1 MALHSTAL
9 PLIVCAMKNQ
19 TIKNLTIIKPQ
30 WLLPVDNAFQLLTET
45 ALLIEQDKI
54 ISLTPFAQLEDLAG
68 FAEAHIIELPGQL
81 LMPGL
86 VNTHTHAAMS
96 LLRGIAD
103 DRPLMDWL
111 QNYIWPA
118 ENQWVDRQ
126 FIEDGVRLA
135 VAEMMRGGTTC
146 FNDMYF
152 FPDVM
157 AKTCQQM
164 GMRAVSGLIV
174 LDFPTVWAQNAD
186 EYLGK
191 AMTVFDEIRE
201 MPLISAALAPHA
213 PYTVSDQPL
222 EKIAIYSSELDIPV
236 HMHIHET
243 QFEVDE
249 AVKNTGL
256 RPLERLDQLNLLTP
270 NLIAVHMTSVNDLE
284 RERLAET
291 GVHIVHCPESN
302 LKLASGL
309 CQVDQFHKLDINVC
323 LGTDGAASNN
333 DLDMFGEMRTA
344 ALLCKG
350 LSGDASACNT
360 EQSIRMA
367 TINGAKAL
375 GLAEQIGSLEVG
387 KQADCIA
394 IDFSGLNTQPIY
406 DPISQ
411 LVYATNSLQVSNV
424 WINGERKL
432 ADGEFID
439 FDTVEII
446 ERAQQWMKKI
456 SGEKVSKKV

>member
-1 MALHSTAL
+1 MNK
-9 PLIVCAMKNQ
+9 I
-19 TIKNLTIIKPQ
+19 TIIKPQ
-30 WLLPVDNAFQLLTET
+30 WLLPVDQSFRLLKNT
-45 ALLIEQDKI
+45 ALIIEQDKI
-54 ISLTPFAQLEDLAG
+54 ITLTPFDELTKLPGYASAD
-68 FAEAHIIELPGQL
+68 IIELKNHC

-86 VNTHTHAAMS
+86 INTHTHAAMS

-103 DRPLMDWL
+103 DLPLMEWL
-111 QNYIWPA
+111 EGHIWPA
-118 ENQWVDRQ
+118 EARFVDRQ
-126 FIEDGVRLA
+126 FIKDGVRLA

-164 GMRAVSGLIV
+164 GMRATTGLIV

-186 EYLGK
+186 DYLGK
-191 AMTVFDEIRE
+191 AMTVIDEIKQY
-201 MPLISAALAPHA
+201 PLINAAFAPHA

-222 EKIAIYSSELDIPV
+222 EKVVMYSNELDIPV

-249 AVKNTGL
+249 AVKNTGQ
-256 RPLERLDQLNLLTP
+256 RPLERLDQLGLLGP
-270 NLIAVHMTSVNDLE
+270 NLMAVHMTAVNELE
-284 RERLAET
+284 LERLAET
-291 GVHIVHCPESN
+291 GVNVVHCPESN
-302 LKLASGL
+302 LKLASGF
-309 CQVDQFHKLDINVC
+309 CRIDRFMQQDINVS

-333 DLDMFGEMRTA
+333 DLDMFGEMRSA

-350 LSGDASACNT
+350 VSGDASQCNA
-360 EQSIRMA
+360 EQTIRMA

-394 IDFSGLNTQPIY
+394 IDFSQLNTQPLY
-406 DPISQ
+406 DPVSQ
-411 LVYATNSLQVSNV
+411 LVNAANSLQVSNV
-424 WINGERKL
+424 WIAGQRKL
-432 ADGEFID
+432 ADYQFSDID
-439 FDTVEII
+439 AVEII
-446 ERAQQWMKKI
+446 ERAQSWQQKI
-456 SGEKVSKKV
+456 KHD

>member
-1 MALHSTAL
+1 MNK
-9 PLIVCAMKNQ
+9 I
-19 TIKNLTIIKPQ
+19 TIIKPQ
-30 WLLPVDNAFQLLTET
+30 WLLPVDQAFQLFTDT
-45 ALLIEQDKI
+45 ALVIEQEKI
-54 ISLTPFAQLEDLAG
+54 IALTPFDELTK
-68 FAEAHIIELPGQL
+68 LPGYASADIVEL
-81 LMPGL
+81 ENHCLMPGL
-86 VNTHTHAAMS
+86 INTHTHAAMS

-103 DRPLMDWL
+103 DLPLREWL
-111 QNYIWPA
+111 EGHIWPA
-118 ENQWVDRQ
+118 EARFVDRQ

-164 GMRAVSGLIV
+164 GMRATTGLIV

-186 EYLGK
+186 DYLGK
-191 AMTVFDEIRE
+191 AMTVIDEIKQY
-201 MPLISAALAPHA
+201 PLINAAFAPHA

-222 EKIAIYSSELDIPV
+222 EKIVMYSNELDIPV

-249 AVKNTGL
+249 SVKNTGQ
-256 RPLERLDQLNLLTP
+256 RPLERLDQLGLLSP
-270 NLIAVHMTSVNDLE
+270 NLMAVHMTAINELE
-284 RERLAET
+284 LERLAET
-291 GVHIVHCPESN
+291 GVNIVHCPESN
-302 LKLASGL
+302 LKLASGF
-309 CQVDQFHKLDINVC
+309 CRIDRFMQQDINVS

-333 DLDMFGEMRTA
+333 DLDMFGEMRSA

-350 LSGDASACNT
+350 LSGDASQCNA
-360 EQSIRMA
+360 EQTIRMA

-394 IDFSGLNTQPIY
+394 IDFSQLNTQPLY
-406 DPISQ
+406 DPVSQ
-411 LVYATNSLQVSNV
+411 LVNAANSLQVSNV
-424 WINGERKL
+424 WIAGQRKL
-432 ADGEFID
+432 ADYQFSDID
-439 FDTVEII
+439 AVEII
-446 ERAQQWMKKI
+446 ERAQSWQQKI
-456 SGEKVSKKV
+456 KHD